1 MSVFTK
7 RLMEARK
14 AAGLSQERLGILAN
28 IDPVSA
34 SARMNQYEKGKHLP
48 DLLTVEHLA
57 TATGFPIPFF
67 FAPEDELAELIA
79 AWGQLEA
86 NQRASLL
93 EAAKQLLPT
102 PTPPEL

>member
-34 SARMNQYEKGKHLP
+34 SARMNQYEKGKHVPNILVVRQIAAA
-48 DLLTVEHLA
+48 LNV
-57 TATGFPIPFF
+57 
-67 FAPEDELAELIA
+67 PEAYFYASDDEAAELLVMFHRLSKEKRLRVLQAVEAIA
-79 AWGQLEA
+79 ASQG
-86 NQRASLL
+86 
-93 EAAKQLLPT
+93 
-102 PTPPEL
+102 